1 MQAFLQ
7 AGKRLQGQRLQHL
20 GQQQLALF
28 LQGLHLQ
35 HLVLLVAL
43 FLQEQR
49 RKHHSQHAQH
59 HQPQLVW
66 SATALQM
73 TASTG

>member
-1 MQAFLQ
+1 
-7 AGKRLQGQRLQHL
+7 
-20 GQQQLALF
+20 
-28 LQGLHLQ
+28 
-35 HLVLLVAL
+35 VLLVAL

-49 RKHHSQHAQH
+49 RKHHSQHAPH

-73 TASTG
+73 MALTGSAAWGRLQQLAKPHSSCSSSWRQCMCQLEV